1 MRTIIIEDI
10 PLARELLKKD
20 IQNNCPELELV
31 GEADGVLAGL
41 KLIKNSNPE
50 LVFLD
55 IHLGDGE
62 AFEILELIDSPAFKI
77 IFTTASDE
85 YAIKAFEV
93 SAIDYLLKPI
103 SQDRLT
109 TAVKKAIKSK
119 HPQKENISIL
129 KETVKK
135 DHIDRIALHTQEQI
149 YIAKTEDIIRCEAD
163 GNYTKFHFLNH
174 SPLLVTKTLK
184 SFNNLFSTLQFIRTH
199 QSHLVNRDHIQAY
212 VKTEGGYLLMSDE
225 SRVPVALRKKAE
237 VMKVLG

>member
-20 IQNNCPELELV
+20 IEAHCPQLELI
-31 GEADGVLAGL
+31 GEADGILSGL
-41 KLIKNSNPE
+41 KLIKQTNPQ

-62 AFEILELIDSPAFKI
+62 AFEILDLIDTPTFKI

-103 SQDRLT
+103 DVERLKN
-109 TAVKKAIKSK
+109 AVLKAINSETSQNE
-119 HPQKENISIL
+119 HFSIL
-129 KETVKK
+129 RDTVKNNQ
-135 DHIDRIALHTQEQI
+135 IDRIALHTQEQI
-149 YIAKTEDIIRCEAD
+149 YIAKMEDIIRCEAD
-163 GNYTKFHFLNH
+163 GNYTKFYFTNH

-184 SFNNLFSTLQFIRTH
+184 SFENIFPIGQFIRTH
-199 QSHLVNRDHIQAY
+199 QSHLVNINHIKAY
-212 VKTEGGYLLMSDE
+212 IKSEGGYLLMSDN
-225 SRVPVALRKKAE
+225 SRPPVSLRKKAE
-237 VMKVLG
+237 VLKRLG